1 MLRLVGL
8 LPKLVTWVSDAAA
21 AGRAIIRTEP
31 ATSGNSAAT
40 RAARIVRLTRGPLV
54 ADRAL
59 GTLPSTFMR
68 LPEGFPAFKGAARR
82 RGPARLPVGRCQAE
96 VDVP

>member
-8 LPKLVTWVSDAAA
+8 LPKLVTRVSDAAA
-21 AGRAIIRTEP
+21 AGRAIISTEP
-31 ATSGNSAAT
+31 AISGNSAAT

-54 ADRAL
+54 ADRL

-68 LPEGFPAFKGAARR
+68 LPECFPAFKGAARPL
-82 RGPARLPVGRCQAE
+82 GLPAAALLGNPAERLPRG
-96 VDVP
+96 